1 MATGLV
7 CLQMYTYIAGKRDI
21 ESYRNYYVNLAL
33 PVFNGSEPMPVK
45 KTQSML
51 KGEKWE
57 YTEWDRMV
65 IPGKVCIVGARFS
78 LPFDASHLPTHATQ
92 PVLPTPQASE
102 LTLQALLDMMENE
115 YKVDC
120 SMVSCGTAL
129 CYFSFGNAEK
139 MSARRKMPI
148 KTMVSPS
155 ARRKM
160 SIKIKG

>member
-45 KTQSML
+45 KTASML

-65 IPGKVCIVGARFS
+65 IPGK
-78 LPFDASHLPTHATQ
+78 AT
-92 PVLPTPQASE
+92 E
-102 LTLQALLDMMENE
+102 LTLQELLDLMENE
-115 YKVDC
+115 YKLDC

-129 CYFSFGNAEK
+129 CYFSFGSKEK
-139 MSARRKMPI
+139 MDE
-148 KTMVSPS
+148 
-155 ARRKM
+155 RRKM
-160 SIKIKG
+160 SIKTMVETVTKSKIPPPEKQKYIALDLCLCDLETDEDIDWPPALILNQ